1 MPLLV
6 KLQVRLVETQ
16 ELGLN
21 FLRRV
26 LDSVDLAFEKIS
38 LTLFIYVSIISSTM
52 WRSSGIQ

>member
-1 MPLLV
+1 V
-6 KLQVRLVETQ
+6 FERWRVRLVETQ

-26 LDSVDLAFEKIS
+26 WGSVDLAFEKIS